1 MDTRN
6 MSARSVFLAAMAT
19 LALTVPPSLAAP
31 DEVRDESFDE
41 QARAVQEGLEIKQD
55 AGVFGRP
62 GDAPGEEGPRGS
74 SVGDRDL
81 DRYVQRLGFE
91 IRMRNAIA
99 ERDAAGFH

>member
-1 MDTRN
+1 MNTR
-6 MSARSVFLAAMAT
+6 SAFLAAMAT
-19 LALTVPPSLAAP
+19 LALIVPPSMAAP
-31 DEVRDESFDE
+31 DKVRDQSFDE
-41 QARAVQEGLEIKQD
+41 QARAVQERVELKQD

-62 GDAPGEEGPRGS
+62 GDVPGEEGPRGS

-99 ERDAAGFH
+99 DRDSAGFH